1 MEESKERLC
10 KERRSFDPEILN
22 FTLTT
27 MQKSISQHAKIT
39 AERFNELKAMI
50 TVIQEE
56 NRIKNNEINRVDKEF
71 SVCRASKA
79 ASSSTEDQTHS
90 KRNAIL
96 FNILTIVTAAG
107 ALAVSVSN
115 YFRGFRGE

>member
-22 FTLTT
+22 FTLTA
-27 MQKSISQHAKIT
+27 MQKSISQHAKTT
-39 AERFNELKAMI
+39 AERFNELKEMI
-50 TVIQEE
+50 IVLQKE
-56 NRIKNNEINRVDKEF
+56 NRIKNEEIVRVDKEF

-79 ASSSTEDQTHS
+79 AITSTENQTHS

-107 ALAVSVSN
+107 ALIVSISN
-115 YFRGFRGE
+115 YFRHFRGE